1 MKIQSATATITAIVL
16 MTLQGCTTITGT
28 RTDLNAI
35 NTGNIPAADPLLD
48 HYIAWVPR
56 NKAQTATVA
65 KAVTHIS
72 LVNATEQTARQ
83 LCSGNLITNSKAT
96 TNIGPLPATAPEAA
110 GGYPAW
116 YYRISQRPGLRGC
129 PGTDSQKLYHRLQA
143 NLPEWVA
150 IEMARTTTLSQRE

>member
-1 MKIQSATATITAIVL
+1 MKIQGVTATITAIVL
-16 MTLQGCTTITGT
+16 MTLQGCATITGT
-28 RTDLNAI
+28 RTDLNAV
-35 NTGNIPAADPLLD
+35 NASNIPAADPLLD

-56 NKAQTATVA
+56 DKAQTATVA

-96 TNIGPLPATAPEAA
+96 TNIGPLPTTAPEAA

-116 YYRISQRPGLRGC
+116 YYRISLRPGLRGC
-129 PGTDSQKLYHRLQA
+129 PGTDAQKLYHSLQA
-143 NLPEWVA
+143 NLPEWVD
-150 IEMARTTTLSQRE
+150 IKMATTTNLSLLE